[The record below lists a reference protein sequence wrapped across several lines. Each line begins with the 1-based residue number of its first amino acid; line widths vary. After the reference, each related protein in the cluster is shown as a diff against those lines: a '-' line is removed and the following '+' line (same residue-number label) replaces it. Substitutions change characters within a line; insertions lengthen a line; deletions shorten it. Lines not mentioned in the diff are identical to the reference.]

1 MVVDAGSSGSRA
13 HVYEYRA
20 APPMAHGGLPEVD
33 LPERTLKVG
42 PGLSSFAQAPEGA
55 GAALADLVAFARK
68 EVPEEDWARTPIFL
82 LATAGLRMLPVE
94 DQEAILASC
103 RAFLH
108 AQSPFRFKDE
118 WARVLAGDDEGIY
131 GWVAANYATGA
142 LGPLSRG
149 NAARLL
155 GVVELG
161 GASAQ
166 VTMLVPPRKPGV
178 PLPNGGGAPAA
189 PVVPVKVGNLDVDL
203 FTHSWL
209 GFGQEAAQAEALRI
223 ATEGGSKESPCLPQG
238 YTSKGGVTGTGD
250 YEGCRRLANRV
261 VGSPKACGGPHCLN
275 GLVVPELSGAFLA
288 TENFFYTGEFF
299 RLRADAPPIEFE
311 RVGKAYCSES
321 WDSVQKRYNEV
332 PEKDL
337 LKYCFSTSYIGA
349 MLNNLG
355 FAKTSTGVRFS
366 NTVTNQ
372 EGVSSGVDWPLGAL
386 LVEAIPATYQ
396 TEPAGNSLFWLW
408 FLLLLA
414 AGGGFALRV
423 YGVDRIVSA
432 LSKKGSRVKFLGPGV
447 QNASRSYGKLNKMEV

>member
-1 MVVDAGSSGSRA
+1 MP
-13 HVYEYRA
+13 YRA
-20 APPMAHGGLPEVD
+20 ALPMTNSGLPEVS
-33 LPERTLKVG
+33 LTERTLKVG
-42 PGLSSFAQAPEGA
+42 PGLSSFAKEPAGA
-55 GAALADLVAFARK
+55 GPALADLIAFARK

-82 LATAGLRMLPVE
+82 LATAGLRMLRAE

-103 RAFLH
+103 RVFLH
-108 AQSPFRFKDE
+108 SQSPFRFRDE
-118 WARVLAGDDEGIY
+118 WARVLPGDNEGIY
-131 GWVAANYATGA
+131 GWVAANYAAGA

-149 NAARLL
+149 DASRLL

-178 PLPNGGGAPAA
+178 PPPSGGAPAA
-189 PVVPVKVGNLDVDL
+189 PIVPLKVGSLDVDL

-223 ATEGGSKESPCLPQG
+223 ASEEGNKESPCLPQG
-238 YTSKGGVTGTGD
+238 YTNEGGVTGAGD
-250 YEGCRRLANRV
+250 YEGCRRLANRI

-275 GLVVPELSGAFLA
+275 GLAVPELSGAFLA

-299 RLRADAPPIEFE
+299 RLQADAMPIEFE
-311 RVGKAYCSES
+311 RVGKAFCSES
-321 WDSVQKRYNEV
+321 WDSVLKRYNEV

-349 MLNNLG
+349 MINNLG
-355 FAKTSTGVRFS
+355 FAKTSTEVRFS

-386 LVEAIPATYQ
+386 LVEAIPATHE
-396 TEPAGNSLFWLW
+396 TEAGGNSLFWLW
-408 FLLLLA
+408 LLLLLA
-414 AGGGFALRV
+414 AGGGFAYRV
-423 YGVDRIVSA
+423 YGWDRIMST
-432 LSKKGSRVKFLGPGV
+432 LSKKGSQVKFLGPGV
-447 QNASRSYGKLNKMEV
+447 NASRSYGRLNKMEV